1 MKIRATLALVLALAG
16 LVLVGPVS
24 PAQASGIASAIEAY
38 PPTIC
43 PTISVSTT
51 KPAVGETIT
60 VTGQNFDPSKSVTLV
75 LNSKTYVLATVK
87 TDAAGS
93 FSTKVKM
100 PAGLT
105 GSHVLSV
112 KGAQSGCP
120 ADPIQIVIG
129 GAPVTSPATGPNG
142 GPPAFTGVDVL
153 WLLLAAAALIG
164 VGVLLNRRR
173 GADARHTHSR
183 V

>member
-16 LVLVGPVS
+16 LVLVGPAS
-24 PAQASGIASAIEAY
+24 PAQASGFQAY

-43 PTISVSTT
+43 PTVSVSTT

-60 VTGQNFDPSKSVTLV
+60 VTGQNFDPNKSVTV
-75 LNSKTYVLATVK
+75 LMHSKTYVLATVK
-87 TDAAGS
+87 TDAEGA
-93 FSTKVKM
+93 FSANVKM

-105 GSHVLSV
+105 GSHLITV

-120 ADPIQIVIG
+120 ADPVRILIG
-129 GAPVTSPATGPNG
+129 GTPISSPAKGPNG

-153 WLLLAAAALIG
+153 GLLLAAAALIG
-164 VGVLLNRRR
+164 LGVLLNRRR
-173 GADARHTHSR
+173 GANSRHTHSR